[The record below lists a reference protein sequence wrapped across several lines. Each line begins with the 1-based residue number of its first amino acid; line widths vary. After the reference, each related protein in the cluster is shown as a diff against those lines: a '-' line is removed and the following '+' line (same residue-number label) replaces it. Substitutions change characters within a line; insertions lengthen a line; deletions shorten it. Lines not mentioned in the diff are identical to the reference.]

1 MLMLKTTTWLLC
13 NLLYHNLL
21 SHTDKMLLVQ
31 SVGVPALMRVEDET
45 IVEDGLLIYTMAAHL
60 MTVDVPRYILANL
73 KH

>member
-1 MLMLKTTTWLLC
+1 
-13 NLLYHNLL
+13 
-21 SHTDKMLLVQ
+21 MLLVQ